1 MNCPTCKAEIDSDS
15 IYCDQCGAA
24 LMRCPQCGQL
34 RKGKFCPACGKPTV
48 ALAAAAPADT
58 APAQAPQPPQQPIQ
72 QPVQPAQPPQQPPRP
87 QPYARPT
94 TSPGYGDSPATSV
107 PPATAA
113 TRLVCHAMGITL
125 HLQNGAIIG
134 RKTGAYMSQLGA
146 CSYLSR
152 SHARLDF
159 DGVRWTITDLG
170 STNGTTVN
178 GFPCRPSAPFA
189 KGDTVRLGAN
199 YDFIAE

>member
-1 MNCPTCKAEIDSDS
+1 
-15 IYCDQCGAA
+15 
-24 LMRCPQCGQL
+24 MRCPQCGQL